1 MTFWRRLEVQVI
13 AELIKTYVGVYCHW
27 CREVI
32 PVSAKVVSLQ
42 SEVEHR
48 EANVP
53 HTFAART
60 RAYTQSVLLRFSR
73 ENHERERQGRGRL
86 ERSPLYHHRF
96 HPG

>member
-53 HTFAART
+53 HTFAARCKVCEYESVYAISAVEIFEGEPRKRTT
-60 RAYTQSVLLRFSR
+60 RARAA
-73 ENHERERQGRGRL
+73 GA
-86 ERSPLYHHRF
+86 
-96 HPG
+96 